1 MESVNF
7 ICPNCK
13 KINRLPKKD
22 SYKKANCGGCG
33 ASLLDGR
40 VIEATDADFEYIIQ
54 NSTVPVIVDFWAPWC
69 GPCRMMAPNF
79 EAASRDL
86 APKVQFVKLN
96 TESNPQ
102 TAAAYGIHSIPTMII
117 FKNGAEIDRAS
128 GALPKE
134 QIVSLA
140 SRYI

>member
-102 TAAAYGIHSIPTMII
+102 TAAAYGIRSIPTMII

>member
-1 MESVNF
+1 MDSFTYV
-7 ICPNCK
+7 CPNCK

-33 ASLLDGR
+33 VSLLDGK
-40 VIEATDADFEYIIQ
+40 VLEASDSDFEYIIK
-54 NSTVPVIVDFWAPWC
+54 NSTAPVIVDFWAPWC

-79 EAASRDL
+79 EVASKEL

-102 TAAAYGIHSIPTMII
+102 TAGMFGIRSIPTMII
-117 FKNGAEIDRAS
+117 FKNGVEIDRIS
-128 GALPKE
+128 GALPKG